1 MREWVREEGSEGVM
15 SGVREWAREEGSEG
29 VMSEWVSGRGK
40 KEVRE

>member
-15 SGVREWAREEGSEG
+15 SDVREWAREEGSEG
-29 VMSEWVSGRGK
+29 VMSGCVSGRGK